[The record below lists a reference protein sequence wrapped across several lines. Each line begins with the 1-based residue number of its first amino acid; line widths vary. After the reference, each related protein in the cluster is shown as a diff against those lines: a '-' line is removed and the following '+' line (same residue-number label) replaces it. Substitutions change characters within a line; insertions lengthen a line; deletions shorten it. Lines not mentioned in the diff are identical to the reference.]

1 MANAILRRPVRDHTR
16 GAWHP
21 AGDRVQVCGAVKR
34 ANFDATTELLRVK
47 FSDNTEAL
55 LFEDEVGQ
63 ELGARDL
70 PKP

>member
-1 MANAILRRPVRDHTR
+1 
-16 GAWHP
+16 
-21 AGDRVQVCGAVKR
+21 
-34 ANFDATTELLRVK
+34 LRVK

>member
-21 AGDRVQVCGAVKR
+21 AGDHVQVCGAVKR
-34 ANFDATTELLRVK
+34 ANFDSTELLRVK

-55 LFEDEVGQ
+55 LFEDELGQ
-63 ELGARDL
+63 ELGADNL
-70 PKP
+70 PKA